1 MNREQLTERIAAL
14 EKQRE
19 QQANL
24 QIATIN
30 GAIAENEWQ
39 LDKPVEAEPVEEA

>member
-1 MNREQLTERIAAL
+1 MTREQLTERIAAL

-24 QIATIN
+24 QIASIN

-39 LDKPVEAEPVEEA
+39 LKQMDKPAEA